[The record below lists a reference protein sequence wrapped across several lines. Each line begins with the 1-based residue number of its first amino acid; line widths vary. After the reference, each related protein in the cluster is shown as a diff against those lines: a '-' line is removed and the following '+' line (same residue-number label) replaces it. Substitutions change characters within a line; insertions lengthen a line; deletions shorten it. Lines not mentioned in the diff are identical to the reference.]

1 MVLSQILKFI
11 IKLHPEI
18 LTKKIENYLNKEV
31 FISEKK
37 YKKYCQF
44 LPGPIE
50 RNSLPIM
57 FPKVASEWHP
67 IKNLP
72 IQINN
77 IHAKSG
83 KNFWW
88 QCIKGHEWN
97 TTVASRTFSKT
108 NCPVCAGQK
117 VSDIN
122 SLSIKFPN
130 LVKEWHPNK
139 NNDLKIDAVSF
150 GSHKK
155 VWWKCSKGHEWEEV
169 INKRTSRAFGC
180 PICSGHRSSSEYNL
194 AILFPELEKQWDY
207 EKNKRLPTSVT
218 PGSDYRAWWKC
229 SEGHSWDAIVCNRT
243 KGRGCPLCRYS
254 KKR

>member
-1 MVLSQILKFI
+1 
-11 IKLHPEI
+11 
-18 LTKKIENYLNKEV
+18 
-31 FISEKK
+31 
-37 YKKYCQF
+37 
-44 LPGPIE
+44 
-50 RNSLPIM
+50 M

-77 IHAKSG
+77 IHGKSG
-83 KNFWW
+83 KKFWW
-88 QCIKGHEWN
+88 TCIKGHEWK

-108 NCPVCAGQK
+108 NCPFCAGQK

-122 SLSIKFPN
+122 SLLIKFPN

-139 NNDLKIDAVSF
+139 NNTLKAETVSF
-150 GSHKK
+150 GSNKK
-155 VWWKCSKGHEWEEV
+155 VWWKCIKGHEWEEV

-180 PICSGHRSSSEYNL
+180 PICSGHRSSSKYNL

-207 EKNKRLPTSVT
+207 KKNKRLPTSVT
-218 PGSDYRAWWKC
+218 PGSEYRAWWRC
-229 SEGHSWDAIVCNRT
+229 SEGHSWDAIVGNRT
-243 KGRGCPLCRYS
+243 RGRGCPLCRHS